1 MAVIEHVARVHDEV
15 STLEEAL
22 AGMGPG
28 HLVAV
33 CIADDPDFHKDS
45 PFLFSFVS
53 WYAGTARPLA
63 RLPYG
68 KLGQRSPYRFL
79 FRAAGQP
86 SFLSRLAISMADM
99 APSAPLL
106 PAFVPARSMA
116 CSMFSVVTT
125 EKIVGTPVC
134 MPTWAMPFEASLQT

>member
-1 MAVIEHVARVHDEV
+1 MTIFSSGLRALTLYAVSYTHLDDGDGAAVDARDKAGRIVVGLHRIARAVIEHVARVHDEV

-53 WYAGTARPLA
+53 
-63 RLPYG
+63 
-68 KLGQRSPYRFL
+68 
-79 FRAAGQP
+79 
-86 SFLSRLAISMADM
+86 
-99 APSAPLL
+99 
-106 PAFVPARSMA
+106 
-116 CSMFSVVTT
+116 
-125 EKIVGTPVC
+125 
-134 MPTWAMPFEASLQT
+134 